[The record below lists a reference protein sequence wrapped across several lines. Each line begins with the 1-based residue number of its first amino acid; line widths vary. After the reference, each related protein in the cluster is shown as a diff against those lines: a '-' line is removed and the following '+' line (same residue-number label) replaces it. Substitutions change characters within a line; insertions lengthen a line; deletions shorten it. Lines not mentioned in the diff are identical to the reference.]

1 MIRTALA
8 LLIGGSTLHG
18 SVGQGPNWEDPP
30 GIEFL
35 ENHCFD
41 CHDDLEKKGDFDLS
55 SLRFN
60 LSDPTHFRQ
69 WVDVYDKIESGEM
82 PPKKKKRP
90 DPKQADRFLSELSE
104 HLVTSEKS
112 RWNQQGRSVIRRLN
126 RVEFE
131 NSVSDLI
138 GIPLRLAELL
148 PPDAKHDGFDT
159 VGSALNIS
167 SVQMDSYL
175 SALDLAMDKAT
186 WKIEQPESRKWR
198 LSYLDTR
205 GMMMEY
211 RRGSPFSIQEDGV
224 AMFAPDFFSH
234 FNSLLDHFVVPYNA
248 RYRVRVSAYSLRS
261 EDPITLT
268 VRTGGSGH
276 KESLDV
282 HQKLLGNVSVYSDKP
297 QVFEFDEHLERG
309 QMFRIYPSSLRKMRY
324 EKRENQGNQHTY
336 EGPAV
341 VVQWVEVEG
350 PIFESWPP
358 KSHRSLY
365 KDVPFQSIPEARQNE
380 SPNAHLDFP
389 PTDVA
394 QPRMTWGFLEDKGK
408 NGWFYDPE
416 QKVGGELIYTRA
428 KKPKPL
434 HPTLSLNSTQPKQDA
449 QRLLNDFIP
458 RAFRR
463 PVSQETIQP
472 YIDLVH
478 QWLDIGAS
486 FEDSMRAG
494 YKAVLVSP
502 GFLFQRGGRPV
513 TPGNPALDDFEFAER
528 LSFFLWSSLPDD
540 ILKEKAASGT
550 LRDPSILRSQID
562 RMLIDPKGERFL
574 ENFLGQWLDL
584 RLIDFTAPD
593 IDLYP
598 EYNTLLKWSM
608 VEETKA
614 FFNEL
619 LTKDLS
625 VRNVIDSDFAMLNDR
640 LSKHYGIEN
649 VRGNVLRRVPLPDT
663 SPRGGVLTQGS
674 ILKVTAN
681 GTTTSPV
688 IRGVWVMERILG
700 IHPDSPP
707 PGTPAIE
714 PDIRGATTI
723 IEQLEMHRNMDRC
736 SSCHDRIDPLG
747 IALEGFDVI
756 GGYRNHYRSLDP
768 NRDMKRVR
776 YLPEGP
782 PPLRY
787 LKTASVDQSGVFPD
801 GRAFADIHEF
811 KEILAEDVERIAE
824 GITEKLVTYSTAS
837 PISFADRE
845 DIESIVNATCDT
857 DYGFRSLLYEVIN
870 SPLFSQK

>member
-1 MIRTALA
+1 MTRLAMALF
-8 LLIGGSTLHG
+8 LLGLPLHG
-18 SVGQGPNWEDPP
+18 SGEKAPVWQDPP

-41 CHDDLEKKGDFDLS
+41 CHDDLEMKGDFDLTALS
-55 SLRFN
+55 FN
-60 LSDPTHFRQ
+60 LSESNHFKQ
-69 WVDVYDKIESGEM
+69 WVKVFDKIETGEM

-90 DPKQADRFLSELSE
+90 EPRLSESFLSELGDHLASSE
-104 HLVTSEKS
+104 RA
-112 RWNQQGRSVIRRLN
+112 RWSQSGRSVVRRLN

-131 NSVSDLI
+131 HSISDLLE
-138 GIPLRLAELL
+138 IPLRLAELL
-148 PPDAKHDGFDT
+148 PPDARHNGFDT
-159 VGSALNIS
+159 VGAALNIS
-167 SVQMDSYL
+167 SVQMESYL
-175 SALDLAMDKAT
+175 SAIDVAFDRAT
-186 WKIEQPESRKWR
+186 SKIERPETRIWR

-211 RRGSPFSIQEDGV
+211 RRGSPFHILEDGV

-234 FNSLLDHFVVPYNA
+234 FNSLLDHFVIPHDA
-248 RYRVRVSAYSLRS
+248 RYRVKVSAYSIRS
-261 EDPITLT
+261 DDPITLT

-282 HQKLLGNVSVYSDKP
+282 PQKLLGNVSVFSGPP
-297 QVFEFDEHLERG
+297 QVFEFEEHLERG
-309 QMFRIYPSSLRKMRY
+309 QLFRIYPSSLRKMRY
-324 EKRENQGNQHTY
+324 EKRENQGKQYAY

-341 VVQWVEVEG
+341 VVQWIEVEG
-350 PIFESWPP
+350 PLYNSWPP
-358 KSHRSLY
+358 KSHKNLH
-365 KDVPFQSIPEARQNE
+365 KDVSLIPIPGAKPNE
-380 SPNAHLDFP
+380 NPNAHLEHP

-394 QPRMTWGFLEDKGK
+394 RPKMTWGFIEEKGK
-408 NGWFYDPE
+408 DGWYYDPE
-416 QKVGGELIYTRA
+416 QKVGGEPIYTRV
-428 KKPKPL
+428 KKAPPL
-434 HPTLSLNSTQPKQDA
+434 RPTLTIVSDQPKEDA
-449 QRLLNDFIP
+449 QRLLTDFIP

-463 PVSQETIQP
+463 PVSGESIQP
-472 YIDLVH
+472 YVDLVH
-478 QWLDIGAS
+478 LWLDKGAS
-486 FEDSMRAG
+486 FEDSLRAG

-502 GFLFQRGGRPV
+502 GFLYQRGGKPV
-513 TPGNPALDDFEFAER
+513 TLGHPELDDYELAER
-528 LSFFLWSSLPDD
+528 LSFFLWSSIPDKN
-540 ILKEKAASGT
+540 LLEKAATGQ
-550 LRDPSILRSQID
+550 LRDPSILRSEVD

-574 ENFLGQWLDL
+574 TNFLEQWLDL

-598 EYNTLLKWSM
+598 EYDILLKWSM

-619 LTKDLS
+619 LQKNLS
-625 VRNVIDSDFAMLNDR
+625 IRNVIDSDFAMLNDR
-640 LSKHYGIEN
+640 LAKHYGIEG
-649 VRGNVLRRVPLPDT
+649 VQGNEFRPVTLPKE

-688 IRGVWVMERILG
+688 IRGVWVMDRILG
-700 IHPDSPP
+700 IQPDPPP

-723 IEQLEMHRNMDRC
+723 IEQLEKHRNMSRC

-756 GGYRNHYRSLDP
+756 GGYRDHYRSLDP

-787 LKTASVDQSGVFPD
+787 LKTAPIVQTGLFED
-801 GRAFADIHEF
+801 GRSFADIHEF
-811 KEILAEDVERIAE
+811 KEVLSENVEEIAF
-824 GITEKLVTYSTAS
+824 GIAEKLVTYSTAA
-837 PISFADRE
+837 PLGFADRE
-845 DIESIVNATCDT
+845 EIRSIVHATRDN

-870 SPLFSQK
+870 SPLFLQK